1 MKTFVEIGTSSFNTL
16 RHLCDKGWKGVMVE
30 PIETALNKIPDHDNL
45 IKVSGAVDKD
55 FNIRTLTKLKDKF
68 WDDPNIDRDY
78 LGMASLQP
86 NNILS
91 QDNFYQDMI
100 EEIEI
105 GCVTF
110 EFLMEQLGI
119 TEVDYLKIDTEG
131 LDYDILNS
139 IDFNKFNIKAI
150 RAEHQHVDMSLLVDL
165 LEENNYLVDILENDI
180 IAIKG

>member
-1 MKTFVEIGTSSFNTL
+1 
-16 RHLCDKGWKGVMVE
+16 MVE
-30 PIETALNKIPDHDNL
+30 PIEIALNKIPDHDNL
-45 IKVSGAVDKD
+45 TKVSGTIDKD

-78 LGMASLQP
+78 LGMASLQS

-91 QDNFYQDMI
+91 QDNFYQNMI
-100 EEIEI
+100 EEIEV

-110 EFLMEQLGI
+110 EFLMEQLNI

-150 RAEHQHVDMSLLVDL
+150 RAEHQHVNLSLLVDL
-165 LEENNYLVDILENDI
+165 LEKNNYLVDVLENDI
-180 IAIKG
+180 IAIK

>member
-1 MKTFVEIGTSSFNTL
+1 
-16 RHLCDKGWKGVMVE
+16 MVE
-30 PIETALNKIPDHDNL
+30 PIEIALNKIPDHENL
-45 IKVSGAVDKD
+45 IKVQGAIDKD
-55 FNIRTLTKLKDKF
+55 FSIRTLTKLKDEY
-68 WDDPNIDRDY
+68 WDDKTIDRDY

-91 QDNFYQDMI
+91 KDNFYQDMI
-100 EEIEI
+100 EEIEV
-105 GCVTF
+105 GCITF

-150 RAEHQHVDMSLLVDL
+150 RAEHQHVDVSLLVDL
-165 LEENNYLVDILENDI
+165 LEKNNYLVDILNYDI
-180 IAIKG
+180 IAIKE

>member
-1 MKTFVEIGTSSFNTL
+1 MKTFVEIGTSNFNTL
-16 RHLCDKGWKGVMVE
+16 RHLCDKGWRGIMVE
-30 PIETALNKIPDHDNL
+30 PIEIALNKIPDHDNL
-45 IKVSGAVDKD
+45 TKVNGAIDKD

-78 LGMASLQP
+78 LGMASLYP
-86 NNILS
+86 NSELNHS
-91 QDNFYQDMI
+91 FYKDMI
-100 EEIEI
+100 EEIEV

-150 RAEHQHVDMSLLVDL
+150 RAEHQHVDITLLVDL
-165 LEENNYLVDILENDI
+165 LEKNNYLVDVLNYDI
-180 IAIKG
+180 IAIK